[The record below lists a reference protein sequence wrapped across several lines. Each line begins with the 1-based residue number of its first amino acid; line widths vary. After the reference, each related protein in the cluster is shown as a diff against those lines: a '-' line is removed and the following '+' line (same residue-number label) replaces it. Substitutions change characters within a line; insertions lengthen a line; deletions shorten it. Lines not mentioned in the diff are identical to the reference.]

1 MINSAICNIL
11 ENNFQDVNIQECFD
25 EMFSGLSNPVLSGI
39 FLTLLKEKNDI
50 FNDISPAI
58 NSAKNTV
65 KKISLNYDCE
75 SLIENICLNQNEKYL
90 DISFAMD
97 IICSANDIGAVK
109 SIPYNYCYKN
119 NSFNT
124 LKTFGINIE
133 KLTVENFEKTKL
145 LFSYIDKDNAYIKYT
160 QELFRIL
167 PFESILN
174 TVNYFLNPYNTKNC
188 TIALNDK
195 NKVEKFAQICLNLG
209 YSNSIV
215 FSSGDFPYVSIEDKT
230 YICEAWKNK
239 IFSYTLNCELLEIEK
254 LEMLIQNA
262 KNIVLNV
269 DDGFHINFTGG
280 SKKNLITYGFNSK
293 ASITISSVT
302 EDEALICVQRN
313 ISNKNGTIEIQEV
326 KFENSNNYNIYDL
339 IIFFILF
346 ILYFPCDSSDC
357 KNVIK

>member
-1 MINSAICNIL
+1 
-11 ENNFQDVNIQECFD
+11 
-25 EMFSGLSNPVLSGI
+25 
-39 FLTLLKEKNDI
+39 
-50 FNDISPAI
+50 
-58 NSAKNTV
+58 
-65 KKISLNYDCE
+65 
-75 SLIENICLNQNEKYL
+75 
-90 DISFAMD
+90 MD

-188 TIALNDK
+188 TIALSDK
-195 NKVEKFAQICLNLG
+195 NKVEKFAKICLNLG
-209 YSNSIV
+209 YTNSIV
-215 FSSGDFPYVSIEDKT
+215 FSSGDFPYVSIEDET

-254 LEMLIQNA
+254 GLISDLKVEDSNQNYEIIKAVFENKLKGSCYNAIVINSALALYIA
-262 KNIVLNV
+262 KKAKSLAEGIALAKKTIDNGIANEILLNL
-269 DDGFHINFTGG
+269 
-280 SKKNLITYGFNSK
+280 KNLTF
-293 ASITISSVT
+293 
-302 EDEALICVQRN
+302 L
-313 ISNKNGTIEIQEV
+313 
-326 KFENSNNYNIYDL
+326 
-339 IIFFILF
+339 
-346 ILYFPCDSSDC
+346 
-357 KNVIK
+357 